1 MTIHPQKELTKFGY
15 KSKRKIEKK
24 NPSTIWQLICN
35 LLFKCNYFKFFL
47 NLQNLTTLVHYFS

>member
-24 NPSTIWQLICN
+24 LNPTTI
-35 LLFKCNYFKFFL
+35 
-47 NLQNLTTLVHYFS
+47 